1 MLSKLKSQIC
11 LSSALE
17 MNRMM
22 VSPSSSLE
30 LDYYWL
36 ILSPPLRIHAYSVPP
51 TMSSCESLSVMSDC
65 LWSHRLYSPW
75 NSLGQN
81 SGVGSLSLLQGI
93 FPNPEIEPRS
103 PASQADSLPAKPQGK
118 PKNTRMGS
126 LCPSPADLFNPG
138 IKPGSPALQADSLP
152 TELSGNQG
160 ELWWMCVCVCVWV
173 VSDSLG
179 PHGL

>member
-22 VSPSSSLE
+22 VSRSSSLE

-36 ILSPPLRIHAYSVPP
+36 ILSPLLRIHAYSVPP
-51 TMSSCESLSVMSDC
+51 TMSSCESLSVMSDS
-65 LWSHRLYSPW
+65 LWPHRLYSPW

-81 SGVGSLSLLQGI
+81 SGVGSLSLLQGTSQTQ
-93 FPNPEIEPRS
+93 RS
-103 PASQADSLPAKPQGK
+103 
-118 PKNTRMGS
+118 
-126 LCPSPADLFNPG
+126 NPG
-138 IKPGSPALQADSLP
+138 LLPCRQILYQLSHRGSPRIPEWVAYPFSSRSFQPRNQTGVSCIVGRFFTNWAIRESGRALM
-152 TELSGNQG
+152 NV
-160 ELWWMCVCVCVWV
+160 CVCVCVWV